1 MPFLETLSLDNPIV
15 NKIIS
20 TVVIVLLAIIANRL
34 TLHVLSDRLK
44 ESSYAHT
51 LRMLLRN
58 VIFVVGVVLILGI
71 WFGVGSNLT
80 MAMGIMGA
88 GIAFASQE
96 LIGSFT
102 GFVNII
108 TSNLYNIGD
117 RVRIG
122 NVIGDVLDISLLRT
136 TVMEI
141 GEWVQADQYT
151 GRIVTIA
158 NRVVFSDPVFNYSK
172 HWEYLWDEIMIPVT
186 YESDW
191 QLAAQLM
198 LEHGENYTKDI
209 QEAAKVGMQEM
220 RHRYPI
226 LEDLPVTPTLYTV
239 MTDNWVEMT
248 LRYVVETRKRR
259 TVKADLHRE
268 LLEHFSKTP
277 TITVA
282 SMTVEIVGFP
292 PIKQGNG

>member
-1 MPFLETLSLDNPIV
+1 MPFQELLKLDNPIIEKLFSSLV
-15 NKIIS
+15 ILFLTFITSRLINK
-20 TVVIVLLAIIANRL
+20 
-34 TLHVLSDRLK
+34 VLSDKLK
-44 ESSYAHT
+44 ESSHAHT

-58 VIFVVGVVLILGI
+58 AIFVIGILLILGT

-80 MAMGIMGA
+80 LAIGIMGA

-102 GFVNII
+102 GFANII
-108 TSNLYNIGD
+108 TSNLYHIGD

-151 GRIVTIA
+151 GRVVTIA
-158 NRVVFSDPVFNYSK
+158 NRMIFSDPVFNYTI
-172 HWEYLWDEIMIPVT
+172 HWHYLWDEIMLPIT
-186 YESDW
+186 YDSDW
-191 QLAAQLM
+191 QMAAQLM
-198 LEHGENYTKDI
+198 LKHGEDYTKDV
-209 QEAAKVGMQEM
+209 QDAAKAGMHAM
-220 RHRYPI
+220 RQRYPV
-226 LEDLPVTPTLYTV
+226 LDDLPITPTLYTV

-248 LRYVVETRKRR
+248 LRYVVETRQRR
-259 TVKADLHRE
+259 SVKAELHRE
-268 LLEHFSKTP
+268 LLEHFAEIP
-277 TITVA
+277 NITVA

-292 PIKQGNG
+292 PIKNAAE